1 MDIQTAHLL
10 AKFNAWA
17 DQTLFAAVANCPAED
32 IYRPTKTLFGSIN
45 GTLNHNYQVD
55 LIWQA
60 NLLGGKH
67 AFTSRRDILHPKFE
81 SLVEA
86 QTAANA
92 WLIDWTARQTAASLS
107 ESVAFR
113 FVSGRDGKMQR
124 GSMLLH
130 VISHKT
136 YHRGW
141 VSQLLYEF
149 GAKSPDTD
157 LSVYLCE
164 TREV

>member
-1 MDIQTAHLL
+1 MMDIQTAHLL
-10 AKFNAWA
+10 ANYNAWA
-17 DQTLFAAVANCPAED
+17 DRTLFGAASKLPADD
-32 IYRPTKTLFGSIN
+32 IYRPMKTLFGSII
-45 GTLNHNYQVD
+45 GTFNHNYQVD

-60 NLLGGKH
+60 NLLGKDH
-67 AFTSRRDILHPKFE
+67 AFSSRRDILHPKFAD
-81 SLVEA
+81 LVEA
-86 QTAANA
+86 QTVADE
-92 WLIDWTARQTAASLS
+92 WLIKWSTEQTAASLT

-113 FVSGRDGKMQR
+113 FVSGRDGKMQK

-130 VISHKT
+130 VINHKT

-141 VSQLLYEF
+141 VSQMLFEL

-164 TREV
+164 A